1 MKDEIIELFNCKKE
15 SIGMWRCKSEI
26 GLDAEDK
33 AMFSN
38 AKVVSSEYDQSVCFF
53 LKRGGQ
59 TYVPISNL
67 KELNVGDNVNLDT
80 LLLQV
85 LEKSHEQDVIRV
97 KVSKF

>member
-1 MKDEIIELFNCKKE
+1 ML
-15 SIGMWRCKSEI
+15 
-26 GLDAEDK
+26 L
-33 AMFSN
+33 
-38 AKVVSSEYDQSVCFF
+38 